1 MLSRLTAAVL
11 LIALAG
17 CASLFQTSKG
27 AAALS
32 SGLRQYEGGE
42 YVQSAKN
49 LQGALDEGLSDAERA
64 RAHKHLAFIHC
75 ASGRERACR
84 DEFRKALA
92 FAPSLELAPSEAGHP
107 AWGPIFRSV
116 KAEATPL
123 SVGLRQFDDGDYVE
137 SAKNLQG
144 AIDRG
149 LPTKERADA
158 HKHLAFIHCASGRE
172 RACRDEFRKA
182 LAFAPSL
189 ELAPSEAG
197 HPAWGPIFR
206 SVKAEAAP
214 LSVGLQQF
222 DEGDYA
228 ESAKNLQNAIDRG
241 LPTKE
246 SADAHKHLAFIHC
259 ASNRERL
266 CRDEFRKA
274 LALDPAL
281 DLAPAEVGHPL
292 WGPVFRSL
300 KAGQ

>member
-32 SGLRQYEGGE
+32 IGLRQYEGGE
-42 YVQSAKN
+42 YVRSAKN
-49 LQGALDEGLSDAERA
+49 LQGALDQGLSDAESA

-75 ASGRERACR
+75 ASAREHACR

-123 SVGLRQFDDGDYVE
+123 STGLHQFDDGDYAD

-144 AIDRG
+144 AIDPG
-149 LPTKERADA
+149 LPNKE
-158 HKHLAFIHCASGRE
+158 
-172 RACRDEFRKA
+172 
-182 LAFAPSL
+182 
-189 ELAPSEAG
+189 
-197 HPAWGPIFR
+197 PA
-206 SVKAEAAP
+206 
-214 LSVGLQQF
+214 
-222 DEGDYA
+222 
-228 ESAKNLQNAIDRG
+228 N
-241 LPTKE
+241 
-246 SADAHKHLAFIHC
+246 AHKHLAFIHC
-259 ASNRERL
+259 ASNRDRL

-281 DLAPAEVGHPL
+281 DLAPAEAGHPL